1 MIIKIAYDFIRTNHN
16 YLCSFVFTLLFISQ
30 SLPAQSLRSFEA
42 TGNHVFSS
50 SNYIRWSGLN
60 FPSSVFPGIEDS
72 IKNRISKAL
81 RSEGYYNFR
90 INRISLSRVDSS
102 SSKIVLDINE
112 NSPTLINKVYFNHA
126 QADSTFLNRTFSELT
141 GKIFSINTIITTAE
155 SILTY
160 YENNG
165 YPFANVRI
173 ESIFFFDDSTNN
185 NHYAN
190 IYLAIDPGKQTFVNK
205 IEISGNSKTKDYVI
219 TRALSINTGELYNQ
233 KLIDNTPERLN
244 RLRIFEP
251 VTQPDFYFNSRE
263 EGILKI
269 TVKEKETNNFD
280 GIIGYIPA
288 LTQNE
293 KGFLTGFININLRN
307 LFGTGRAASFK
318 WMQESRASQEL
329 EIRYLEPWLLDLPF
343 NIETGLYQRKQ
354 DSTYVQ
360 RNIEGKFEYIATQEV
375 TASLILGS
383 QTTIPTERADKKFTV
398 FSSTSFAAGF
408 NLRIDTRDNFYAPRQ
423 GIILS
428 NTYKYT
434 SKRVEGQNEYLST
447 SIPAKVNFQKLEIDF
462 SYFLEIFNNQILVTG
477 IHARELK
484 GENVEISDL
493 YLLGGTSTLRGY
505 REKQFAGNRILWSN
519 FEYRY
524 LLSNSSFAFLFLDT
538 GYILRNEDLS
548 RSIQKISVFKLG
560 YGLGFNIET
569 TLGILGVSF
578 ALGQGD
584 SLRDGKIHF
593 GIVNEF

>member
-30 SLPAQSLRSFEA
+30 SLPAQTLRSFEV
-42 TGNHVFSS
+42 TGNHAFSS
-50 SNYIRWSGLN
+50 SDYNRWGELN
-60 FPSSVFPGIEDS
+60 FPSTIFPGIEDTL
-72 IKNRISKAL
+72 KNRISKAL

-90 INRISLSRVDSS
+90 INKISLNQIDSS
-102 SSKIVLDINE
+102 GSKIVLDINE

-126 QADSTFLNRTFSELT
+126 QTDSVFLNRTFSELT
-141 GKIFSINTIITTAE
+141 EKIFSINTILTATE

-165 YPFANVRI
+165 YPFSSVRI
-173 ESIFFFDDSTNN
+173 ESIFFFDDSTYN

-190 IYLAIDPGKQTFVNK
+190 IYLTIDPGKQTFVNK
-205 IEISGNSKTKDYVI
+205 IEIIGNSKTKDYVI
-219 TRALSINTGELYNQ
+219 ARALGISTGELYNQ

-244 RLRIFEP
+244 RLRFFEP
-251 VTQPDFYFNSRE
+251 VTQPDFYLNSRE

-280 GIIGYIPA
+280 GLIGYIPA
-288 LTQNE
+288 LTPNE
-293 KGFLTGFININLRN
+293 KGFLTGFINISMRN
-307 LFGTGRAASFK
+307 LFGTGRAAAFK
-318 WMQESRASQEL
+318 WMQESRSSQEL
-329 EIRYLEPWLLDLPF
+329 EIRYFEPWLLDMPF

-360 RNIEGKFEYIATQEV
+360 WKVEGKFEYIAAQEV

-383 QTTIPTERADKKFTV
+383 QSTIPTERADKTFTV
-398 FSSTSFAAGF
+398 FNSTSYSAGF
-408 NLRIDTRDNFYAPRQ
+408 NLRIDTRDNFYTPRE

-434 SKRVEGQNEYLST
+434 SKRIEGQKELLST
-447 SIPAKVNFQKLEIDF
+447 SIPTKVNFQKLEIDF
-462 SYFLEIFNNQILVTG
+462 SYFLEIFNKQILAAG

-493 YLLGGTSTLRGY
+493 YLLGGTNTLRGY

-524 LLSNSSFAFLFLDT
+524 LLSNSSFAFVFLDT
-538 GYILRNEDLS
+538 GYILRNEDLL
-548 RSIQKISVFKLG
+548 RNVQKISVFKLG